1 MGSRGLDEK
10 KYIRYRKLKAFG
22 NKICFILCRIFPIKN
37 NRICVCTFEG
47 RGGFGCNPKYIVE
60 EMHSR
65 NPDYEFI
72 WFVNDMHKNFP
83 SYIKKVP
90 NTLLSRAFWL
100 STSKIWIDNYRKPY
114 GTCKRKG
121 QYYLNTWHA
130 TIGFKTIGLWRK
142 SALSTMAYLV
152 SKNDSDMIDDI
163 VIDSEWCAKMF
174 PKGMLYEGSFLKSG
188 SPRCDTLYG
197 DRRRYK
203 EKFCQ
208 DFGIDKNIKLVMF
221 APTFRE
227 KVVNGKRSI
236 YSENWTIDFQR
247 LLKNLKTRF
256 GGDWYLCLRLHPQL
270 SSNTDGYMECCK
282 GEVEVIDVSQ
292 VDDLYEILP
301 AIDVFITDYSSAA
314 MEAGFAHMPVFI
326 YADDIEQYILD
337 RGGLIWDFF
346 ADGDQSITLNKDIS
360 PGFNAVLPY
369 PVAQNNNELEE
380 NILNFNQNKYLS
392 MVRQFEEAIQLI
404 FDGNA
409 SERVAN
415 KLESFIERNAV

>member
-1 MGSRGLDEK
+1 MLYSREIKKTVKVRMGSRGLDEK

-90 NTLLSRAFWL
+90 NTLLSRAF
-100 STSKIWIDNYRKPY
+100 
-114 GTCKRKG
+114 
-121 QYYLNTWHA
+121 WHA

-236 YSENWTIDFQR
+236 YSENWTI
-247 LLKNLKTRF
+247 
-256 GGDWYLCLRLHPQL
+256 P
-270 SSNTDGYMECCK
+270 
-282 GEVEVIDVSQ
+282 
-292 VDDLYEILP
+292 DLVGIG
-301 AIDVFITDYSSAA
+301 ICV
-314 MEAGFAHMPVFI
+314 
-326 YADDIEQYILD
+326 
-337 RGGLIWDFF
+337 
-346 ADGDQSITLNKDIS
+346 
-360 PGFNAVLPY
+360 
-369 PVAQNNNELEE
+369 
-380 NILNFNQNKYLS
+380 
-392 MVRQFEEAIQLI
+392 
-404 FDGNA
+404 
-409 SERVAN
+409 
-415 KLESFIERNAV
+415 